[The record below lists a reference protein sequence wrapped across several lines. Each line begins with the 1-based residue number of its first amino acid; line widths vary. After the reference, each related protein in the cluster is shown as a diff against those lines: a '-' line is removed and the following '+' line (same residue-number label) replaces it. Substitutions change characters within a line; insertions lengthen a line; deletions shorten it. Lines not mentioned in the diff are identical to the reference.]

1 MQKKSFIQIMIIVV
15 FALMA
20 AASTTTSNSRSSQRS
35 STYYR
40 PSTISTP
47 TQSQT
52 PTSNTPMKIEKTE
65 FPKPA
70 CKTCHGRKGYYL
82 FDIWCPCKRCGGTGL
97 EPEH

>member
-1 MQKKSFIQIMIIVV
+1 MQKKSFVQVMIIVV

-20 AASTTTSNSRSSQRS
+20 AGSATTSNSSRSSRSS

-40 PSTISTP
+40 PSTQ
-47 TQSQT
+47 TQTQKQT
-52 PTSNTPMKIEKTE
+52 PTNSPMKIEKTE

-70 CKTCHGRKGYYL
+70 CKTCQGRKGYYL